1 VRRIVGQRGCAR
13 GCGQHVCADSDSDS
27 DSDSNSNS
35 NSNSDHDSE
44 PDADADSDAVTHSD
58 AFTDAGSARERFRN
72 FR

>member
-13 GCGQHVCADSDSDS
+13 GCGQHVCA